1 MMLTVLLT
9 PPHIR
14 VTLPPGKE
22 VRSEVVRN
30 MVHVR
35 CVPASVRQLVLFVPH
50 VMLSFL
56 FSSTSVFQSLTGA
69 ILAFKS

>member
-1 MMLTVLLT
+1 MILVTIKMMLSVLLT

-35 CVPASVRQLVLFVPH
+35 CIPASVRQLAWFVH
-50 VMLSFL
+50 KVMLTFL
-56 FSSTSVFQSLTGA
+56 FNMCKSSH
-69 ILAFKS
+69 